1 MTSVYSDG
9 AEEKDLADDGQGEL
23 MGRAAKQPNQ
33 QRQDWTTKY
42 LPPTYT
48 AVSSCYTFA
57 SWKVSTQSQAIKPSQ
72 DRLVATAKDEN
83 PPWQRFEATEAWQQP
98 CFLSFSDLQIATVA

>member
-1 MTSVYSDG
+1 MASTFLAIFGLVTSLIRSSTSVTSVYSDG
-9 AEEKDLADDGQGEL
+9 AEEKALADDGQGEL

-48 AVSSCYTFA
+48 AVSS
-57 SWKVSTQSQAIKPSQ
+57 
-72 DRLVATAKDEN
+72 
-83 PPWQRFEATEAWQQP
+83 
-98 CFLSFSDLQIATVA
+98 